1 MYSPACHPLP
11 TLASAPVAFVT
22 EQQALTK
29 SLAFPGLSSPLLG
42 GVLLVSSSC
51 PPLLA
56 MGVKAQ
62 HLGFLH
68 GCWPSEE
75 VPMRSRHS
83 ASETGTLGIGSPVLS
98 AVSVE
103 RDVTWVIL
111 HLDGTLLST
120 E

>member
-1 MYSPACHPLP
+1 
-11 TLASAPVAFVT
+11 
-22 EQQALTK
+22 
-29 SLAFPGLSSPLLG
+29 
-42 GVLLVSSSC
+42 
-51 PPLLA
+51 

-83 ASETGTLGIGSPVLS
+83 ASETGTLGSGSPVLS

-103 RDVTWVIL
+103 RDVTWG
-111 HLDGTLLST
+111 HLAFGWYSLVYRVTYQASFLSRCDS
-120 E
+120 ELFR